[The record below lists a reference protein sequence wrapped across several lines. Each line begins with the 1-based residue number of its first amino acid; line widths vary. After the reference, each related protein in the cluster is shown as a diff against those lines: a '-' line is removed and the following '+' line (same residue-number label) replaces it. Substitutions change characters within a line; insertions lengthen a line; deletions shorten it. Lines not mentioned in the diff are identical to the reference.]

1 MIATI
6 EHHDLVLLGT
16 TEELFFRA
24 LGYTFYHHFEHLAH
38 ILGIAFGRELVLE
51 FDDFIQATD
60 FDFFRDVFRLVL
72 GSVCSR
78 SFRILEHEGRGIA
91 TFTHQRK
98 RFLMVFFRF

>member
-1 MIATI
+1 MVATI

-16 TEELFFRA
+16 TEELFFRT

-51 FDDFIQATD
+51 FDDLIQTTD
-60 FDFFRDVFRLVL
+60 FDFFRDVIRQVL

-78 SFRILEHEGRGIA
+78 SFRILEHESRIVT
-91 TFTHQRK
+91 TFTHQRE
-98 RFLMVFFRF
+98 